1 MYYKF
6 KMSLKN
12 GANIIEI
19 TEKVHKPLPS
29 FEWHGPLEN
38 YYRGGECYYT
48 KYYTVAKC
56 SISGD
61 TSDQIHGNHD
71 GSIKRALATLTESCR
86 CGARWHYKLIA

>member
-6 KMSLKN
+6 KMSLKS
-12 GANIIEI
+12 GANIVEI
-19 TEKVHKPLPS
+19 TEKVHKPLPP

-38 YYRGGECYYT
+38 YYRDGECYYT
-48 KYYTVAKC
+48 KYYTVATC

-61 TSDQIHGNHD
+61 SSDQIHGNHD
-71 GSIKRALATLTESCR
+71 GSIKRALATLTKSCS

>member
-38 YYRGGECYYT
+38 YYR
-48 KYYTVAKC
+48 
-56 SISGD
+56 
-61 TSDQIHGNHD
+61 D
-71 GSIKRALATLTESCR
+71 G
-86 CGARWHYKLIA
+86 